1 MASRTLLMIPGPV
14 EVDPEVLE
22 AMARPPLSHMSTAF
36 AALMQESLIGLQEV
50 FDAPDGQPFLVPG
63 SGTLAMEMALA
74 NLVEPGDRVV
84 VVDTGYFAARMAEIA
99 EWLDAEV
106 IRVTAEPGALPDE
119 GELEAA
125 LRQGVKVLPLTHVD
139 TSTGVV
145 VPVERWAPLA
155 HRYGALVVVDG
166 VCAVGGQ
173 RFHQTAWEVDVAL
186 TGSQKALAVPP
197 GLAIVVAR
205 PSALEA
211 YRCRRTRP
219 RSYYADWGKWL
230 PVMEAFQAG
239 RPAYFATPA
248 VNLVAALA
256 VSLRRIRAEGLEA
269 RWARHERIA
278 RAFRAGLR
286 AMELEMVPRDPAWA
300 AVTLSVIYYPDG
312 VDDHLIREIEQAG
325 VTVAGAI
332 HPALRGRSF
341 RVGHMGEIGLPALLQ
356 TLSAIEIA
364 LRCLGHALPP
374 RRRRCRRSGRM
385 DARSVKQNG
394 AVGSPPRCFLS
405 DSPKH
410 SQEAFHQEPMKVS
423 GLRLNTTWDPG
434 AISL

>member
-1 MASRTLLMIPGPV
+1 MADRTLLMIPGPV

-22 AMARPPLSHMSTAF
+22 AMARPPLSHMSAAF
-36 AALMQESLIGLQEV
+36 AAQMQEALAGLKEV
-50 FDAPDGQPFLVPG
+50 FDAPDGQPFLVAG

-84 VVDTGYFAARMAEIA
+84 VVDTGYFAARMAELA
-99 EWLDAEV
+99 EWLEAEV
-106 IRVTAEPGALPDE
+106 VRVTAEPGALPEDAQV
-119 GELEAA
+119 EAA
-125 LRQGVKVLPLTHVD
+125 LRGGAKVLTLTHVD

-145 VPVERWAPLA
+145 VPVERWASLA
-155 HRYGALVVVDG
+155 HRYGSLVVVDG

-173 RFHQTAWEVDVAL
+173 RFRQTAWEVDVAL

-205 PSALEA
+205 PAALEA
-211 YRCRRTRP
+211 YRRRRTRT

-230 PVMEAFQAG
+230 PVMEAYQAG

-248 VNLVAALA
+248 VNLVAALVA
-256 VSLRRIRAEGLEA
+256 SLRRIRAEGLEA

-278 RAFRAGLR
+278 RAFRAGLQ
-286 AMELEMVPRDPAWA
+286 AMELELVPRDPSWA
-300 AVTLSVIYYPDG
+300 AVTLSVIYYPNG
-312 VDDHLIREIEQAG
+312 VDDRLLQEIERAG

-364 LRCLGHALPP
+364 LRRLGHPIA
-374 RRRRCRRSGRM
+374 
-385 DARSVKQNG
+385 
-394 AVGSPPRCFLS
+394 
-405 DSPKH
+405 
-410 SQEAFHQEPMKVS
+410 
-423 GLRLNTTWDPG
+423 PG
-434 AISL
+434 AGVAAAQAEWTRA

>member
-1 MASRTLLMIPGPV
+1 MVSRTLLMIPGPV

-22 AMARPPLSHMSTAF
+22 AIARPPLSHMSTAF
-36 AALMQESLIGLQEV
+36 AALMQEALAGLKEA
-50 FDAPDGQPFLVPG
+50 FDALDGQPFLIAG

-84 VVDTGYFAARMAEIA
+84 VVDTGYFAARMAELA
-99 EWLDAEV
+99 EWLEAQV
-106 IRVTAEPGALPDE
+106 IRVAAEPGALPDDAQIE
-119 GELEAA
+119 SA
-125 LRQGVKVLPLTHVD
+125 LRGGAKILTITHVD

-145 VPVERWAPLA
+145 APVERWTALA

-173 RFHQTAWEVDVAL
+173 RFHQTLWEVDVAL

-205 PSALEA
+205 PAALEV
-211 YRCRRTRP
+211 YHQRRTRT
-219 RSYYADWGKWL
+219 RSYYVDWGKWL
-230 PVMEAFQAG
+230 PVMEAYQAG

-248 VNLVAALA
+248 VNLVAAMVA
-256 VSLRRIRAEGLEA
+256 SLRRIRVEGMEA

-278 RAFRAGLR
+278 RSFRAGLR
-286 AMELEMVPRDPAWA
+286 AMELELVPRDPSWT

-312 VDDHLIREIEQAG
+312 IDDRLLREIEAAG

-364 LRCLGHALPP
+364 LRRLGHA
-374 RRRRCRRSGRM
+374 
-385 DARSVKQNG
+385 
-394 AVGSPPRCFLS
+394 
-405 DSPKH
+405 
-410 SQEAFHQEPMKVS
+410 VS
-423 GLRLNTTWDPG
+423 PG
-434 AISL
+434 AGVAAAQAEWTREAGA

>member
-1 MASRTLLMIPGPV
+1 MAHHTLLMIPGPV

-36 AALMQESLIGLQEV
+36 AALMQEALTGLKDI
-50 FDAPDGQPFLVPG
+50 FDAPDGQPFLVAG

-84 VVDTGYFAARMAEIA
+84 VVDTGYFAARMAELA
-99 EWLDAEV
+99 EWLEAQV
-106 IRVTAEPGALPDE
+106 VRVTAEPGALPEDTQV
-119 GELEAA
+119 EAA
-125 LRQGVKVLPLTHVD
+125 LRDGAKVLTITHVD

-145 VPVERWAPLA
+145 APVERWAALA

-173 RFHQTAWEVDVAL
+173 RFHQTAWDVDVAL

-197 GLAIVVAR
+197 GLAIVMAR
-205 PSALEA
+205 PAALEA
-211 YRCRRTRP
+211 YRRRRTRT
-219 RSYYADWGKWL
+219 RSYYVDWGKWL
-230 PVMEAFQAG
+230 PVMEAYQAG

-248 VNLVAALA
+248 VNLVAAMVA
-256 VSLRRIRAEGLEA
+256 SLRRIRTEGMEA

-278 RAFRAGLR
+278 RSFRAGLR
-286 AMELEMVPRDPAWA
+286 AMELELVPRDPAWT
-300 AVTLSVIYYPDG
+300 AVTLSVIYYPNG
-312 VDDHLIREIEQAG
+312 IDDRLLQEIEAAG

-364 LRCLGHALPP
+364 LRRLGHAT
-374 RRRRCRRSGRM
+374 S
-385 DARSVKQNG
+385 
-394 AVGSPPRCFLS
+394 
-405 DSPKH
+405 
-410 SQEAFHQEPMKVS
+410 
-423 GLRLNTTWDPG
+423 PG
-434 AISL
+434 AGVAAAQAEWVREA

>member
-22 AMARPPLSHMSTAF
+22 AMARPPLSHMSAAF
-36 AALMQESLIGLQEV
+36 AALMQESLVGLREV

-84 VVDTGYFAARMAEIA
+84 VVDTGYFAARMAELA

-106 IRVTAEPGALPDE
+106 IRVAAEPGALPDE
-119 GELEAA
+119 SQLEAA
-125 LRQGVKVLPLTHVD
+125 LRQGAKVLALTHVD

-155 HRYGALVVVDG
+155 HRHGALVVVDG

-211 YRCRRTRP
+211 YRRRRTRT

-239 RPAYFATPA
+239 RPAYFATCLLYTSD
-248 VNLVAALA
+248 VYK
-256 VSLRRIRAEGLEA
+256 RR
-269 RWARHERIA
+269 
-278 RAFRAGLR
+278 GLR

-312 VDDHLIREIEQAG
+312 VDDRLLREIEQAG

-364 LRCLGHALPP
+364 LRHLGH
-374 RRRRCRRSGRM
+374 S
-385 DARSVKQNG
+385 
-394 AVGSPPRCFLS
+394 
-405 DSPKH
+405 
-410 SQEAFHQEPMKVS
+410 
-423 GLRLNTTWDPG
+423 TTPG
-434 AISL
+434 AGVAAAQAEWMRA